1 MLVRLESQ
9 QPADALEVDHLAL
22 RFGTTEIFR
31 DLSFKVPLG
40 SSLVVIG
47 PNGGGKTV
55 LFRALIG
62 SLPYEGSIRWAPGTR
77 LGYVPQKLDIE
88 RALPVTGNDL
98 LRAKA
103 AIAKATD
110 AALRTAVNRIGLES
124 KTLNAPIGALSGGQ
138 FQEVLLAF
146 ALIGDPNVLLL
157 DEPTAGVDA
166 PSRDRLYRLMQK
178 LQDDSGLTVI
188 LISHDLSVVARFATN
203 VLCLSRTDSSFGPP
217 TTVLEPHLLS
227 RMYGMP
233 VVFHV
238 HDHL

>member
-1 MLVRLESQ
+1 
-9 QPADALEVDHLAL
+9 
-22 RFGTTEIFR
+22 
-31 DLSFKVPLG
+31 
-40 SSLVVIG
+40 
-47 PNGGGKTV
+47 
-55 LFRALIG
+55 
-62 SLPYEGSIRWAPGTR
+62 
-77 LGYVPQKLDIE
+77 
-88 RALPVTGNDL
+88 
-98 LRAKA
+98 
-103 AIAKATD
+103 
-110 AALRTAVNRIGLES
+110 LES

-217 TTVLEPHLLS
+217 TTVLEPDLLS